1 MGFLK
6 TKRGLWELIFGAHPV
21 FLREEEEKGEKKLGF
36 GRDQALVG
44 FGSRFFP
51 LKDQATWK
59 GRFEEIQGKKKI
71 KTLSSY
77 FDLDFGG
84 KTLTLEKRFFY

>member
-1 MGFLK
+1 M
-6 TKRGLWELIFGAHPV
+6 REGA
-21 FLREEEEKGEKKLGF
+21 EKGEKKLGF

-59 GRFEEIQGKKKI
+59 GRFEDVQVRKI
-71 KTLSSY
+71 KTLTSY

-84 KTLTLEKRFFY
+84 KALT